1 MGSQHQKAAIGLW
14 LVVASCGGLTP
25 LLARED
31 RIAAMTDP
39 AYHRHVMFSRQDAL
53 VEKAMGQPLQEHER
67 QARLPWPQAEIIRR
81 VERAIAERS
90 GDVISILM
98 ARQSG
103 KNECE
108 GFLEA
113 RALSIWRALPGS
125 SWVRMAPTLKPQLV
139 NSKLRLEKHLLHDP
153 LLRGRWSK
161 REGYI
166 YESGAAQIQFL
177 SAGPNANVVGATA
190 SIALS
195 VDEAHKIDKG
205 KFDEDLAP
213 FTASTNA
220 PTILWGVAADK
231 LDMLHEHRESAA
243 GTDRVLAYPAS
254 VWCELSPAYAGHY
267 ESRVREL
274 GSEDHPT
281 ILTQYRL
288 IPVESQG
295 AFLNDI
301 RRAALFAG
309 DHPRL
314 EAPRAGM
321 AYGIVID
328 IGGESEQEL
337 DDAELRQVEP
347 ERDYTMA
354 WILEWDPR
362 QKIGVDGKRD
372 IRVVNGIWW
381 VGKSHMAVLPELVDL
396 CLKWGVRGG
405 VSDARGVGEA
415 VAMALEKKI
424 PAVKAY
430 KASTEDV
437 SQDCYAA
444 LAWID
449 CGRLKFWKGN
459 PAADEQL
466 REVQAQARHT
476 RYQIRGHQQMRLAKP
491 TGAHTRGLH
500 IDGVKALTY
509 MHRAVE
515 ISGADAYQMFLERRL
530 EAQKADRE
538 RAEQED
544 S

>member
-1 MGSQHQKAAIGLW
+1 M
-14 LVVASCGGLTP
+14 P
-25 LLARED
+25 LARED
-31 RIAAMTDP
+31 RLAAVRDP
-39 AYHRHVMFSRQDAL
+39 EYHRHLMFGAGDRARELAL
-53 VEKAMGQPLQEHER
+53 GRELGAHER
-67 QARLPWPQAEIIRR
+67 QARLPGPQLEIVRR
-81 VERAIAERS
+81 VERAIAERN
-90 GDVISILM
+90 GDVISVLM

-108 GFLEA
+108 GLLEA
-113 RALSIWRALPGS
+113 RALSIWRGIPGS
-125 SWVRMAPTLKPQLV
+125 NWIRTAPTLKPQLV
-139 NSKLRLEKHLLHDP
+139 NSKLRLEKHLMHDP
-153 LLRGRWSK
+153 LTRGRWAK

-166 YESGAAQIQFL
+166 YESGDAQIQFL

-231 LDMLHEHRESAA
+231 LDMLHEYREKAA
-243 GTDRVLAYPAS
+243 GTDRVLCYPAEI
-254 VWCELSPAYAGHY
+254 WCELSPAYRGHY
-267 ESRVREL
+267 EERVRHL
-274 GSEDHPT
+274 GGHDHPI

-362 QKIGVDGKRD
+362 QAFGVDGKRD
-372 IRVVNGIWW
+372 VRIVNGIWW
-381 VGKSHMAVLPELVDL
+381 VGRAHMDVLPELVTL
-396 CLKWGVRGG
+396 CKTWGVRGG
-405 VSDARGVGEA
+405 VSDGRGVGEA
-415 VAMALEKKI
+415 VSMALEKKI
-424 PAVKAY
+424 PAVKSY

-437 SQDCYAA
+437 SQDCYAT

-466 REVQAQARHT
+466 REMQGQARHT

-491 TGAHTRGLH
+491 VGAGARGLH

-509 MHRAVE
+509 LHRAME
-515 ISGADAYQMFLERRL
+515 PSGVDSFLTFLDRQL
-530 EAQKADRE
+530 EKQKAE
-538 RAEQED
+538 NEKGKA
-544 S
+544 

>member
-1 MGSQHQKAAIGLW
+1 MPIAHEDKLAA
-14 LVVASCGGLTP
+14 V
-25 LLARED
+25 R
-31 RIAAMTDP
+31 DP
-39 AYHRHVMFSRQDAL
+39 EYHRHLMFAAGDRARSKALSR
-53 VEKAMGQPLQEHER
+53 PLGAHER
-67 QARLPWPQAEIIRR
+67 QARLPRPQLEIVRR
-81 VERAIAERS
+81 VERAIADRN
-90 GDVISILM
+90 GDVISVLM
-98 ARQSG
+98 ARQTG
-103 KNECE
+103 KNETE

-113 RALSIWRALPGS
+113 RALSIWRGVPGS
-125 SWVRMAPTLKPQLV
+125 TWVRTAPTLKPQLV
-139 NSKLRLEKHLLHDP
+139 NSKLRLEKHLMHDP
-153 LLRGRWSK
+153 LTRGRWAK

-166 YESGAAQIQFL
+166 YESGDAQIQFL

-231 LDMLHEHRESAA
+231 LDMLHEYREKAA
-243 GTDRVLAYPAS
+243 GTDRVLVYPAE
-254 VWCELSPAYAGHY
+254 VWCDLSPAYAGHY
-267 ESRVREL
+267 EERVRHL
-274 GSEDHPT
+274 GGHDHPI

-288 IPVESQG
+288 IAVESQG
-295 AFLNDI
+295 AFLNDV

-337 DDAELRQVEP
+337 DDADLRQVEP

-372 IRVVNGIWW
+372 VRIVNGIWW
-381 VGKSHMAVLPELVDL
+381 VGRSHMDVLPDLVTL
-396 CLKWGVRGG
+396 CKTWGVRGG

-430 KASTEDV
+430 KATAPDV
-437 SQDCYAA
+437 SDDCYAL
-444 LAWID
+444 LAFID
-449 CGRLKFWKGN
+449 CGRVKFWKAN
-459 PAADEQL
+459 PAEDEQL
-466 REVQAQARHT
+466 REVQQQARHT

-491 TGAHTRGLH
+491 TGAATRGLH

-509 MHRAVE
+509 MHRAVA
-515 ISGADAYQMFLERRL
+515 ITGAEAGLMFFQR
-530 EAQKADRE
+530 Q
-538 RAEQED
+538 AEQLAAEKG
-544 S
+544 SA